1 MAEAGSARFLY
12 WRLVVLGTA
21 TLVAWNVYIVS
32 SDFFRSVLRDTPFRN
47 SFESIFSV
55 LSNTANMAALCYA
68 LYTQSSADH
77 DKRIRN
83 GLMATA
89 ASFCTV
95 ALLAVFDVE
104 GLSALIVILLSL
116 GVAAVAAA
124 YIQCSIFGIAA
135 MLPVYCAEGF
145 MSGQAI
151 AGTIASAI
159 QLVTIFLSSW
169 GEDSQSN
176 RFVAAE
182 VDGRSHLRL
191 RTASYFC
198 ASALFLVLSV
208 RSWRELNTY
217 LAFNCEDPRALT
229 TTEPLPDDIDN
240 GVDGELAGIM
250 HEGSPRLSRNPSA
263 LLAGEPDHHPTT
275 GSRVASS
282 QPLHR
287 VPETV
292 GNRILNMPS
301 HNLAELGT
309 AAELDRDFAP
319 PTTEGVQNSSASVL
333 WLSSIGL
340 HDADPLMKTL
350 SEIAP
355 PAFIIA
361 TVMAQTLAVF
371 PPLTEAIVS
380 SPKSSP
386 QIGHLAAWHFFVF
399 NIGDYVGRLSTQRLK
414 CQSLSVLKWINHSR
428 WLLVI
433 AVLIFPTTATP
444 PERWLVVHSDLLFL
458 ILVFVLGWSNGW
470 IATTSLI
477 VGPRH
482 ATNKEL
488 AGSMLG
494 FAMCIG
500 LVIGAI
506 ASYPVLLIA
515 GIS

>member
-68 LYTQSSADH
+68 LYTQASADH
-77 DKRIRN
+77 DRRIRN

-89 ASFCTV
+89 AAFCTV

-104 GLSALIVILLSL
+104 GLSALVVILLSL

-135 MLPVYCAEGF
+135 MLPAYCAEGF

-159 QLVTIFLSSW
+159 QLLTIFLSSW
-169 GEDSQSN
+169 GEGRESN
-176 RFVAAE
+176 RLDAAE
-182 VDGRSHLRL
+182 EDGRSQLRL

-198 ASALFLVLSV
+198 ASALFLALSV
-208 RSWRELNTY
+208 RSWRELNAY
-217 LAFNCEDPRALT
+217 LACKCEDPDALT
-229 TTEPLPDDIDN
+229 ATEPALPAAVDDS
-240 GVDGELAGIM
+240 VDGELTGIM
-250 HEGSPRLSRNPSA
+250 HEGSPRLSRSPSA
-263 LLAGEPDHHPTT
+263 LLAGEA
-275 GSRVASS
+275 GG

-292 GNRILNMPS
+292 ANSNLNEPS
-301 HNLAELGT
+301 HSLAELG
-309 AAELDRDFAP
+309 AIAELIRRI
-319 PTTEGVQNSSASVL
+319 PTPTPEDVQNSSAYDM
-333 WLSSIGL
+333 WLSFFGL
-340 HDADPLMKTL
+340 HSTNPAMKTH

-355 PAFIIA
+355 FALISA

-380 SPKSSP
+380 SPGSSP
-386 QIGHLAAWHFFVF
+386 QIGHLAAWHFLVF
-399 NIGDYVGRLSTQRLK
+399 NVSDYVGRLSTQWLK
-414 CQSLSVLKWINHSR
+414 CHSLSVLKWINHSR
-428 WLLVI
+428 WLLVF
-433 AVLIFPTTATP
+433 AAFTFPTAATAP
-444 PERWLVVHSDLLFL
+444 QQWLVVRSDLLFL
-458 ILVFVLGWSNGW
+458 ALIFALGWSNGW
-470 IATTSLI
+470 IATISLI